1 MSIPS
6 TQIAPQKSARRRLL
20 VSILLISVGLHVA
33 AGIIA
38 GIVVVA
44 RYLTPP
50 PAEFKATRDVRLPAK
65 KREARMNMAAL
76 DAIAPKPT
84 FSDKMQ
90 SSRPTAFALP
100 DLPKLSIEQM
110 MPLDP
115 AQLISDQIAS
125 MSNIGAMGSGSGSG
139 TAGGGGFGD
148 KGTSFLGIQSNGE
161 RILLL
166 FDVSSSVANKA
177 AQSGMPLQKIQQ
189 ETLILIQKL
198 PITARFGIIQFTQN
212 YKNFSK
218 DLVPAT
224 DNNRSAAK
232 KWVETE
238 WVDKGTMPANAK
250 DIVSNPRGLAGVLDV
265 AAEMK
270 PDVIYLISDGSFQQK
285 TGNRMTT
292 IPWDQLHKLVKEKFP
307 RTQSCRINFI
317 AFQAKKED
325 ASEMKSLANK
335 TNGRLVEIK

>member
-1 MSIPS
+1 MNIPS
-6 TQIAPQKSARRRLL
+6 TQIAAQKSSKRGLL

-65 KREARMNMAAL
+65 KREAKMNMAAL

-100 DLPKLSIEQM
+100 DLPKLPIEQM

-115 AQLISDQIAS
+115 AHLISDQIAS

-189 ETLILIQKL
+189 ETLTLIQKL
-198 PITARFGIIQFTQN
+198 
-212 YKNFSK
+212 
-218 DLVPAT
+218 PAT

-250 DIVSNPRGLAGVLDV
+250 DIVSNPRGLAGVLHV

-292 IPWDQLHKLVKEKFP
+292 IPWDQLHKLVEEKFP